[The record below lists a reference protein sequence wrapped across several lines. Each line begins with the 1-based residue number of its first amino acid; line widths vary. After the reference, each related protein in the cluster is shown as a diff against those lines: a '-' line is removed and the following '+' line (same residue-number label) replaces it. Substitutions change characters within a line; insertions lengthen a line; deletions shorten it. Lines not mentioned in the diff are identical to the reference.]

1 MSARHFA
8 AGLILALA
16 ALILAWQLWLVPP
29 AHLPRTLAA
38 ALHLAPLLPALVL
51 LLLRRRAAPFWGGV
65 AALLLFCHGVTEAW
79 SEPAARALAAVEI
92 VLSVLLVFAA
102 SWSGLRARMA
112 RRRGV

>member
-1 MSARHFA
+1 MSARNVA

-16 ALILAWQLWLVPP
+16 ALILGWQLWLAPP
-29 AHLPRTLAA
+29 AQLSRALAA
-38 ALHLAPLLPALVL
+38 ALHLAPVLPALVL
-51 LLLRRRAAPFWGGV
+51 LLLRHRAAPFWGGV

-79 SEPAARALAAVEI
+79 SVPAARALAGAEI

-102 SWSGLRARMA
+102 SWGGLRARMA